1 MGSKN
6 HLNYVQRPFCSE
18 DHIMRRAILL
28 TGALRT
34 IRKTMRFF
42 KRNVICAQEKHE
54 VAVFACVQ
62 NDTAE
67 SDEVW
72 ADWLKGEIGP
82 CLLDVTWFSLDT
94 FPGWV
99 AHRDLQLAH
108 MVIDEGWKGYLRN
121 SGSMIEYFQLQLAY
135 MKLCRTEA
143 TGGFR
148 YDYVVRARTDSIY
161 VKPVDFHWLEWTEE
175 EIERRWRAVQ
185 EEMRVSGMSQTR
197 EDVFRYFM
205 CTVWSDTVIPNVL
218 YLTAERVPGP
228 LGLVVPQT
236 AKEIQTY
243 LKEGRYILTLRKNNL
258 YVVGRD
264 FFHFLPT
271 LGTMYGM
278 IRSPHADAW
287 WFNAEG
293 QFRDA
298 CYYSCLDVFE
308 YSSEFEE
315 RSLVYAHQWNEADFF
330 DGAGEVIH
338 PRSLFCVVRR

>member
-1 MGSKN
+1 
-6 HLNYVQRPFCSE
+6 
-18 DHIMRRAILL
+18 MRRAIIL

-42 KRNVICAQEKHE
+42 KRNVLCSQEKHE

-62 NDTAE
+62 NDTQE
-67 SDEVW
+67 SDEAW
-72 ADWLKGEIGP
+72 TEWLKGEIGP
-82 CLLDVTWFSLDT
+82 CLLDVTWFSLDR

-99 AHRDLQLAH
+99 AHRDLELEH

-121 SGSMIEYFQLQLAY
+121 SGSMIEYFQLYLAY
-135 MKLCRTEA
+135 LKVCRTEA

-148 YDYVVRARTDSIY
+148 YDYVIRARTDSIY
-161 VKPVDFHWLEWTEE
+161 VRPVDFHWLEWSEE
-175 EIERRWRAVQ
+175 EIAARWDTVK
-185 EEMRVSGMSQTR
+185 EEMRVSGMSQQA

-205 CTVWSDTVIPNVL
+205 CTLWSDTVIPNVL
-218 YLTAERVPGP
+218 HMMTEWVPSP
-228 LGLVVPQT
+228 LGASVPPT
-236 AKEIQTY
+236 PAAIRSY
-243 LKEGRYILTLRKNNL
+243 VKEGRYMLTLRKNNL
-258 YVVGRD
+258 YVVRREL
-264 FFHFLPT
+264 FHFLPT

-278 IRSPHADAW
+278 LRSPHADAW

-298 CYYSCLDVFE
+298 CYYSCVDVFE

-315 RSLVYAHQWNEADFF
+315 RSLVYPHQWKEEDFF
-330 DGAGEVIH
+330 DTAGEVLH